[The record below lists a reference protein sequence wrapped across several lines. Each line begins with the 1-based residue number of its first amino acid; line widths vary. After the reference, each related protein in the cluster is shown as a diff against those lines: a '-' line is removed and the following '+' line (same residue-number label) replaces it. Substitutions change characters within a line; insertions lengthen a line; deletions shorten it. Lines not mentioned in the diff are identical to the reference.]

1 VLARGPLRCRPG
13 GGSTGLKADGG
24 EEGDPAGRQY
34 CVRTD
39 RRHPLGWVTERI
51 WQLSEVTDVQA
62 QNAALGVNHRVGE
75 IVERV
80 HGHELFAL
88 YGTLQAALNG
98 VPADSARRQAGYV
111 SKHDEGGAAA
121 EELKDLAFALID
133 EGMVVE
139 GHRNHIVVS
148 DDSGGSLEVF
158 HLYFDGDGAL
168 QLPSAGSTGLTRSDW
183 NGVVPGLDG
192 LAMPGVSDRLP
203 DAPDPDAAGAGSLPE
218 ALVEEIYWANFYAHV
233 EYDTGSTFFEKV
245 NATDG
250 MPGTVVDLGCGDGRD
265 SYAFGKAGRKV
276 LGLDRSHIG
285 VRHATQKAHDLGHGA
300 TVSFS
305 ACDVGDAAH
314 LQAILT
320 DAIAKADGE
329 PILFYARFFLHSIPE
344 DVQATMMRTIRDVA
358 RPGDYFAAEFRT
370 DKDEKNAKVHTK
382 HYRRFQ
388 NGPAFGV
395 ALARDYGFDVV
406 EEQEGT
412 GLSPY
417 KGENPELYRVIA
429 RRQA

>member
-1 VLARGPLRCRPG
+1 
-13 GGSTGLKADGG
+13 
-24 EEGDPAGRQY
+24 
-34 CVRTD
+34 
-39 RRHPLGWVTERI
+39 
-51 WQLSEVTDVQA
+51 LSEVTDVRA
-62 QNAALGVNHRVGE
+62 EKATLGVFSRVGD
-75 IVERV
+75 IVERE
-80 HGHELFAL
+80 HGYGLFAL
-88 YGTLQAALNG
+88 YGTLRAALDG
-98 VPADSARRQAGYV
+98 APPDISELQAGYV
-111 SKHDEGGAAA
+111 SKQDDGIATA

-133 EGMVVE
+133 EGLVVE
-139 GHRNHIVVS
+139 GHRNHIRVS
-148 DDSGGSLEVF
+148 DDGGDSVDVF
-158 HLYFDGDGAL
+158 HLFFDATGAL
-168 QLPSAGSTGLTRSDW
+168 HLPSAGAAGLTRADW
-183 NGVVPGLDG
+183 TGVVAGPDG
-192 LAMPGVSDRLP
+192 IDVPVAGDQLP
-203 DAPDPDAAGAGSLPE
+203 EAPDSAAVAEGSLPD
-218 ALVEEIYWANFYAHV
+218 ALVEEIYWANFYAHA

-245 NATDG
+245 NAADG
-250 MPGTVVDLGCGDGRD
+250 MPDTVIDLGCGDGRD

-320 DAIAKADGE
+320 DAIAKADGG
-329 PILFYARFFLHSIPE
+329 PVVFYARFFLHSIPE
-344 DVQATMMRTIRDVA
+344 DVQATMMRTIREVA

-388 NGPAFGV
+388 NGPAFGE
-395 ALARDYGFDVV
+395 ALDREYGFTIV

-417 KGENPELYRVIA
+417 KGEDPELYRVIA
-429 RRQA
+429 RREN

>member
-1 VLARGPLRCRPG
+1 
-13 GGSTGLKADGG
+13 
-24 EEGDPAGRQY
+24 
-34 CVRTD
+34 
-39 RRHPLGWVTERI
+39 
-51 WQLSEVTDVQA
+51 LSEVTDVQA
-62 QNAALGVNHRVGE
+62 QQAALGVHSRVGD
-75 IVERV
+75 IVERE
-80 HGHELFAL
+80 HGYGLFAL
-88 YGTLQAALNG
+88 YGTLRAALDG
-98 VPADSARRQAGYV
+98 RPLDGAPIQAGYV
-111 SKHDEGGAAA
+111 SKQDDGIAAA

-139 GHRNHIVVS
+139 GHRNHIRVS
-148 DDSGGSLEVF
+148 DDGGAEDVF
-158 HLYFDGDGAL
+158 HLFFDADGAL
-168 QLPSAGSTGLTRSDW
+168 HLPSAGATGLTRSDW
-183 NGVVPGLDG
+183 TGVLPGPDRIDVP
-192 LAMPGVSDRLP
+192 AASDRLP
-203 DAPDPDAAGAGSLPE
+203 ETPDPAAAGEGSLPD
-218 ALVEEIYWANFYAHV
+218 ALVEEIYWANFYAHA

-245 NATDG
+245 NAAEG
-250 MPGTVVDLGCGDGRD
+250 MPDTVIDLGCGDGRD
-265 SYAFGKAGRKV
+265 SYAFGKAGRTV
-276 LGLDRSHIG
+276 IGLDRSHIG

-320 DAIAKADGE
+320 DAIAKADGG
-329 PILFYARFFLHSIPE
+329 PVVFYARFFLHSIPE

-395 ALARDYGFDVV
+395 ALDREYGFSVL

-429 RRQA
+429 RRES